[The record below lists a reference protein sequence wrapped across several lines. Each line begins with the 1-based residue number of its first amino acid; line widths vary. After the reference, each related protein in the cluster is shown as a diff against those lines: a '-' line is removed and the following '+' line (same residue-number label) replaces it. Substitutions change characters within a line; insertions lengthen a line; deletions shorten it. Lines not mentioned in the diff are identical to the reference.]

1 MNSRS
6 KGKKLYSLAAQD
18 AIYNVWKNCYEDC
31 NQPFQAYVN
40 KQPEEIQNIL
50 RGYADCG
57 RMMMQ
62 RIINIACDNM
72 EFIENGE
79 EL

>member
-1 MNSRS
+1 MNSRN
-6 KGKKLYSLAAQD
+6 KGKKLYSLAEQD

-31 NQPFQAYVN
+31 VQPFREFVN